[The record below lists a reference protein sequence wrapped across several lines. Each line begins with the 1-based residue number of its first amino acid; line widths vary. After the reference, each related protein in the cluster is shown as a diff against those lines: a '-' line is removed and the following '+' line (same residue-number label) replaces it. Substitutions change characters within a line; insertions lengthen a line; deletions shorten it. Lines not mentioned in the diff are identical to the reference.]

1 MFPTGT
7 IYTPCTLRQRG
18 LFYFCRSVLMMLAP
32 KRVEAHEAETAGS
45 IMVLFLVSGLAGG
58 ALSGWLWLL

>member
-1 MFPTGT
+1 
-7 IYTPCTLRQRG
+7 
-18 LFYFCRSVLMMLAP
+18 MMLAP
-32 KRVEAHEAETAGS
+32 KRVEAHEAETAGT